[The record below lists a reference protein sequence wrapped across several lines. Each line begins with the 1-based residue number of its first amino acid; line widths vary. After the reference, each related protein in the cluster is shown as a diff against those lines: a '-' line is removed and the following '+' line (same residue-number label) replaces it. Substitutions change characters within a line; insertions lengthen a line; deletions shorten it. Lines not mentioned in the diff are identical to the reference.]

1 MNTKQTKPT
10 PGPWLVSSSVL
21 VCNPEAKI
29 IAQCAN
35 FSGLGVEI
43 NEAIANARLIASA
56 PDLLEALESCM
67 DAMINCGY
75 MVVTGTP
82 GQQMLNRAYQ
92 KACLVHELAKGPL

>member
-21 VCNPEAKI
+21 VCNSEAKI

-56 PDLLEALESCM
+56 PDLLEVLENLLSGCCYDPESC
-67 DAMINCGY
+67 
-75 MVVTGTP
+75 
-82 GQQMLNRAYQ
+82 GQELTDRLALYD
-92 KACLVHELAKGPL
+92 KAKAIVAKAKGPL